1 MSASQDRIIQ
11 LCKQKGIST
20 RQLEIQLGFS
30 NGYIRTKREREYPTD
45 RLSQMANAL
54 GVSVDYLMYGEDDHL
69 AKVNRD
75 FLAHQIELID
85 QGLKEKA
92 PTTES
97 DEREVVA
104 SGNKDELIRL
114 INRLTDQEVSDL
126 LAEVKRIILGQ

>member
-11 LCKQKGIST
+11 LCKQKGISA

-92 PTTES
+92 PATES
-97 DEREVVA
+97 DEREVIA
-104 SGNKDELIRL
+104 SSNKDELVRL

>member
-11 LCKQKGIST
+11 LCKEKGISA

-54 GVSVDYLMYGEDDHL
+54 GVSVDYLMYGEDNHL

-92 PTTES
+92 PATQS
-97 DEREVVA
+97 DEHEVTA
-104 SGNKDELIRL
+104 SGNKDELVRL

>member
-11 LCKQKGIST
+11 LCREKGISA

-30 NGYIRTKREREYPTD
+30 NGYIRTKREREFPTD

-54 GVSVDYLMYGEDDHL
+54 GVSVDFLMYGEDNHL
-69 AKVNRD
+69 AKVNRE

-85 QGLKEKA
+85 QSLNEKTPA
-92 PTTES
+92 TQS
-97 DEREVVA
+97 DEREIAVN
-104 SGNKDELIRL
+104 SNKDELVRL

-126 LAEVKRIILGQ
+126 LVEVKRIILGQ